1 MELKA
6 LKQMATRSVLI
17 VDDEPHIVEAL
28 RFLVEQK
35 GHPTFVAYNGI
46 DGLALAR
53 EHQPSVV
60 ILDVMM
66 PGMDG
71 YEVASAI
78 REDAELSDTTIIFLS
93 AKGAEN
99 DKVQGYTS
107 GGEIYLTKP
116 FENEEVINVISE
128 VFEFG

>member
-1 MELKA
+1 
-6 LKQMATRSVLI
+6 MATTSVLI
-17 VDDEPHIVEAL
+17 VDDEPHIVTAL

-35 GHPTFVAYNGI
+35 GYQTYTAYNGL
-46 DGLALAR
+46 DGLALAKAHR
-53 EHQPSVV
+53 PSVV

-71 YEVASAI
+71 YEVARAI
-78 REDAELSDTTIIFLS
+78 RSESDLENTTIVFLS
-93 AKGAEN
+93 AKGAEK
-99 DKVQGYTS
+99 DKVQGYLN

-116 FENEEVINVISE
+116 FDNDEVINVISE

>member
-1 MELKA
+1 
-6 LKQMATRSVLI
+6 MATTSVLI

-35 GHPTFVAYNGI
+35 GYPTYVAYNGI

-53 EHQPSVV
+53 THRPTVV
-60 ILDVMM
+60 LLDVMM

-78 REDAELSDTTIIFLS
+78 RAADELSATTIIFLS

-99 DKVQGYTS
+99 DKVQGYLS

-116 FENEEVINVISE
+116 FDNEEVINVISE

>member
-1 MELKA
+1 
-6 LKQMATRSVLI
+6 MATTSVLI

-35 GHPTFVAYNGI
+35 GYQTYAAYNGT
-46 DGLALAR
+46 DGLALAKR
-53 EHQPSVV
+53 HRPSVV

-78 REDAELSDTTIIFLS
+78 REVSDLANTTIIFLS
-93 AKGAEN
+93 AKGSEN
-99 DKVQGYTS
+99 DKVQGYIS

-116 FENEEVINVISE
+116 FDNEEVINVISE